1 MCEYENDR
9 YKLGIDVIN
18 TSFYINLVDLT
29 SILHMRGIFSVP
41 SFFNFSLNVF
51 ISLYIVNASEG
62 KYSCHSSSVTQS
74 SPLCI
79 RFRNC

>member
-9 YKLGIDVIN
+9 YKLGIDVNN

-41 SFFNFSLNVF
+41 SFLTS
-51 ISLYIVNASEG
+51 
-62 KYSCHSSSVTQS
+62 
-74 SPLCI
+74 
-79 RFRNC
+79 R